1 MTRQIRLGG
10 FYRSL
15 PLAVAEEHGLYA
27 AHDLEVEFD
36 QVSSSTQQFQYLSD
50 GRYDV
55 VQTSPDNTAN
65 YRLNSG
71 NPIGQ
76 LVAAKGFLGLDHGM
90 YLVVVAQPTI
100 ESIEQLRG
108 ETISVDAPESGFAY
122 VIYKILA
129 NHGLQRGVDYDIVS
143 TGGVYDRFVAMV
155 EQGADFAATLMS
167 GGFETRAADRGFV
180 LLDSVHDIYDPYLG
194 VWAAAR
200 DQWLEGN
207 ADLAT
212 DFVAAYRQASDWVFD
227 PLNRDACIERLQRLP
242 NTSPELA
249 ERLYEIQVTQGVG
262 NIEGGALDPAG
273 VRNVLSL
280 RDEFGGFEEPQDIDE
295 LVAPGTELFDRRFI
309 EASDRRQEGDRQ

>member
-1 MTRQIRLGG
+1 MTRRIRLGG

-15 PLAVAEEHGLYA
+15 PMTVAEEQGLYA
-27 AHDLEVEFD
+27 ARNLEVEFD

-50 GRYDV
+50 GGYDV

-65 YRLNSG
+65 YCLNRG

-76 LVAAKGFLGLDHGM
+76 VVPAKGFLGLDHGM
-90 YLVVVAQPTI
+90 YLVVVAQPGFD
-100 ESIEQLRG
+100 SIEQLRG
-108 ETISVDAPESGFAY
+108 KTVAVDAPESGFAY

-129 NHGLQRGVDYDIVS
+129 NHGLQRGADYDIVS

-200 DQWLEGN
+200 DDWLEGN
-207 ADLAT
+207 PDLAT

-227 PLNRDACIERLQRLP
+227 PLNRDACIEMLQRLP
-242 NTSPELA
+242 NTSSELA
-249 ERLYEIQVTQGVG
+249 ESLYRIQVTPGVG
-262 NIEGGALDPAG
+262 NIEGGVIDPVG

-280 RDEFGGFEEPQDIDE
+280 RDEFGGFEEPQDLDE
-295 LVAPGTELFDRRFI
+295 LVEPGGGLFELRFI
-309 EASDRRQEGDRQ
+309 EASDLHGERDRS

>member
-1 MTRQIRLGG
+1 MTRRIRLGG

-15 PLAVAEEHGLYA
+15 PMAVAENQGMYEA
-27 AHDLEVEFD
+27 RDLEVEFD

-65 YRLNSG
+65 YRLNRA

-90 YLVVVAQPTI
+90 YLVVVAQPGI

-108 ETISVDAPESGFAY
+108 KTISVDAPESGFAY

-129 NHGLQRGVDYDIVS
+129 SHGLQRGADYDIVS

-167 GGFETRAADRGFV
+167 GGFETRAAERGFV

-200 DQWLEGN
+200 DEWLEGTPE
-207 ADLAT
+207 LAT

-227 PLNRDACIERLQRLP
+227 PLNRAACIEMLQRLP

-249 ERLYEIQVTQGVG
+249 ERLYQIQVTPGVG
-262 NIEGGALDPAG
+262 NIEGGELDPAG
-273 VRNVLSL
+273 VRNVLNL
-280 RDEFGGFEEPQDIDE
+280 RDEFGGFEEPQDIDV
-295 LVAPGTELFDRRFI
+295 LVGPSTELFDLRFI
-309 EASDRRQEGDRQ
+309 DASRKGDPT